1 MIASS
6 VIAEVSHDLN
16 DQVPGYEYTRWS
28 VEQLHSYLREALV
41 AVGHQ
46 FQKEFVGMVI
56 VELEPGGDWQKACD
70 CSSIVRIVGEST
82 KSGKL
87 RRYLRKIADV
97 EADLWT
103 GDISHCPARGKDYAI
118 DGYSISVVDDSLF
131 RVYPPVPPNVTKY
144 VLVECFKEPDG
155 YSLDTDVPEKLVVM
169 VKQWMLYRALSVDSE
184 NNPTITEL
192 ANTHQKTYFN
202 LMKALLEAEEREKML
217 YDDLRAVQK
226 SADK

>member
-41 AVGHQ
+41 AVSHQ

-97 EADLWT
+97 EADSGRGTSRTVPHGGRTTPLMGIPSASWT
-103 GDISHCPARGKDYAI
+103 TACSG
-118 DGYSISVVDDSLF
+118 SIP
-131 RVYPPVPPNVTKY
+131 RCRRT
-144 VLVECFKEPDG
+144 
-155 YSLDTDVPEKLVVM
+155 
-169 VKQWMLYRALSVDSE
+169 
-184 NNPTITEL
+184 
-192 ANTHQKTYFN
+192 
-202 LMKALLEAEEREKML
+202 
-217 YDDLRAVQK
+217 
-226 SADK
+226 